1 MSALLCRFAD
11 PELVVASHH
20 ADEWNA
26 DLGCIDGDVSR
37 LVQIVDRLQARGDD
51 EVDAN
56 DTFNVSQLRHALAEV
71 LLMAQTVERRA

>member
-20 ADEWNA
+20 ADAWHA
-26 DLGCIDGDVSR
+26 DLGCIEGDVAR
-37 LVQIVDRLQARGDD
+37 LSSIVNTLQARDDD
-51 EVDAN
+51 EVSAH
-56 DTFNVSQLRHALAEV
+56 DTFNISQLRHALAEV